1 MFCSVPFALAGDRKV
16 RLIDLA
22 LSRVTQVNVKVR

>member
-1 MFCSVPFALAGDRKV
+1 MFCYLSFALAGDRKV

-22 LSRVTQVNVKVR
+22 LPRVTQVNVKVR